1 MKKFNIKTKASS
13 ILIFFT
19 FLLISFL
26 FFLNLNN
33 LSKYD
38 VVSDTYDVQN
48 NKDSIPFTE
57 VSGISNIL
65 LLSSDA
71 RFYDTTSRADSIM
84 ILTID
89 NVNKKLK
96 ITSLLRDM
104 LVNIDNHGEEK
115 LNHSFAYGGPL
126 KTIETIEN
134 NFGIK
139 INNYIIVD
147 FNSFRKII
155 DTIGGITVNINDYEV
170 SELNKFILDSGGNTS
185 DLILSSGE
193 YTLNGYQALSYAR
206 IRKVGDGEY
215 ERTTRQRNLINL
227 ILAKIK
233 TLSPFKTVQLV
244 KDLFP
249 YIKTN
254 INITSAINYFL
265 TTLTIYSK
273 NSSIEQ
279 LQIPINS
286 ISKERLYPSK
296 GWVLLFDKKETSKA
310 LKDFIFNDKLYTPS
324 TNNMQ
329 SIIKEYD
336 LKYGNK
342 NSDILA
348 KKYHMDNYF
357 LHAKSICFHN
367 LKNDLA
373 YLNDKIF
380 TAPLF
385 LKEKQLLKEVSKG
398 ESSYE

>member
-1 MKKFNIKTKASS
+1 MKKFNIKTKASPIF

-342 NSDILA
+342 
-348 KKYHMDNYF
+348 KR
-357 LHAKSICFHN
+357 
-367 LKNDLA
+367 
-373 YLNDKIF
+373 
-380 TAPLF
+380 
-385 LKEKQLLKEVSKG
+385 
-398 ESSYE
+398 